1 MELNVLQS
9 DDPLP
14 VEPNSPRFPGSEK
27 KRRRARQ
34 KEKKG
39 KTDGMWLARIY
50 LCQKIAGAF
59 SGRIIVD
66 FSTRLRYK
74 RAYNEPTR

>member
-14 VEPNSPRFPGSEK
+14 VEPNSLRFPGSEK
-27 KRRRARQ
+27 KA
-34 KEKKG
+34 KSETKGKKG
-39 KTDGMWLARIY
+39 KTDGMWLARMY

-74 RAYNEPTR
+74 RAYNERTR